1 LLQSYFEVILWHGS
15 DFIDLIIMEIEI
27 RSKSTLMVINLYG
40 VKNVDAAELITVWN
54 RSQPLSQ

>member
-1 LLQSYFEVILWHGS
+1 MGMEVI
-15 DFIDLIIMEIEI
+15 FIDLINMEIEI

-54 RSQPLSQ
+54 RCQPLPTVVAITP